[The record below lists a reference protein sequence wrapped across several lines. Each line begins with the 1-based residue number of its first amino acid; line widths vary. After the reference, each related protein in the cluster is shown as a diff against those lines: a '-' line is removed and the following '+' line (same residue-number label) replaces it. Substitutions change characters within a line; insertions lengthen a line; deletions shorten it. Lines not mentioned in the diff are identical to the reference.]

1 MRATVGV
8 GAGSLTYF
16 SRGLWP
22 SLPLYVRRELKFLD
36 NGRSARGPVGV
47 LIAFGPKGVVAGNPR
62 SWISFAATTPMPSP
76 IIGRGGILFL
86 SAFGPVGGESGSL
99 GYGGIEDD
107 PGGGFVRGTKDA
119 GPVGAFGGGF
129 DRAGGGG
136 VSDPGTNAGASGLN
150 FPLARFS
157 ACSSLDGVEHVD
169 GVKCEESGLNGCV
182 RVLAGGVTV
191 RFGGGVLDTIA
202 GDFTTGW
209 NEAALGLNLGLSEVG
224 VDWSLFVEAGAGSFR
239 DITVEVARFDFAS
252 GGVSD
257 LFVVRE
263 PTVRGIDDG

>member
-1 MRATVGV
+1 M
-8 GAGSLTYF
+8 
-16 SRGLWP
+16 WP
-22 SLPLYVRRELKFLD
+22 SLPLYVRRELMFLD

-62 SWISFAATTPMPSP
+62 SWISFAATIPMPSP

-99 GYGGIEDD
+99 GYGGIDDD

-119 GPVGAFGGGF
+119 GPVGAFGGGL

-136 VSDPGTNAGASGLN
+136 VSGTNAGAPGLN
-150 FPLARFS
+150 FPPAGFS
-157 ACSSLDGVEHVD
+157 ACSSRDGVEHVD
-169 GVKCEESGLNGCV
+169 GVKCDESGLNG
-182 RVLAGGVTV
+182 VLLARGVTA

-209 NEAALGLNLGLSEVG
+209 NETALGLNLGLSVVD
-224 VDWSLFVEAGAGSFR
+224 VDWSLFVETGAGSFR
-239 DITVEVARFDFAS
+239 DITVEVARFDFAR
-252 GGVSD
+252 GGVRD
-257 LFVVRE
+257 LFVVR
-263 PTVRGIDDG
+263 